1 LILFIFS
8 KNNSFN
14 CIYTKHV
21 NGSLHCLGVCPSCLI
36 LLFLWNGSYAK
47 GKLLP
52 SPIPLLIVENIL
64 PLRSM
69 NTSKSISMVNPI
81 CQFWLLLPLLSVF

>member
-1 LILFIFS
+1 MDRFIWVF
-8 KNNSFN
+8 
-14 CIYTKHV
+14 
-21 NGSLHCLGVCPSCLI
+21 CPCLI

-52 SPIPLLIVENIL
+52 GPIPLLIVENIL

-69 NTSKSISMVNPI
+69 NTSKSISMASMTI
-81 CQFWLLLPLLSVF
+81 FFSKILCFSTI